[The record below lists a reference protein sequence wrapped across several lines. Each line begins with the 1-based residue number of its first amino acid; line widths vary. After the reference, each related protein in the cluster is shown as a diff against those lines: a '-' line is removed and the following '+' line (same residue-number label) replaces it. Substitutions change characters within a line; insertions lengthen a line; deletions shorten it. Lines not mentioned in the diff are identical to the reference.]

1 MITAKRIRI
10 YVSEGE
16 WQGAKPTYLRVV
28 EYLRRENARGA
39 TVLRAVAG
47 FGAGGRIRVGDPT
60 GLESRLP
67 MVVEWIDSPRRI
79 ERILPGVKAI
89 VPHAPITAEN
99 VEVLQGE
106 AVEVRELPD
115 ALTAADVM
123 TRDVFAVTPH
133 TPLREVVEGL
143 LGKNYRAAPVVID
156 GIPAGI
162 ITNTDLVE
170 RGGLGARVELLA
182 GLDRGELERTLER
195 LSEARLLASD
205 VMTREPFVIGAHT
218 RLPRVAEVMLQRK
231 LKRLPVVDGAGKLLG
246 IVSRVD
252 LLRLVAGGDVE
263 EEAPAGSVGLTGD
276 LPLARV
282 MRRDVPTVGP
292 DATLAEVCQAIVSTR
307 LHRALVID
315 ADSKVLGEITDA
327 TLLER
332 LSPSLRPRALGSLM
346 HRVPL
351 SANGKRDELPR
362 AAQLLTGEV
371 ATASVDTL
379 LGAAIARMLQG
390 RHKILAVTDGDGRL
404 AGIVDRADV
413 LRGLLPANGRT

>member
-1 MITAKRIRI
+1 MLIPFRRARRAADRRPSREATVITAKRIRI

-143 LGKNYRAAPVVID
+143 LGKNYRAVPVLVD

-205 VMTREPFVIGAHT
+205 VMTREPFVIGAT
-218 RLPRVAEVMLQRK
+218 CIWCISSA
-231 LKRLPVVDGAGKLLG
+231 LL
-246 IVSRVD
+246 VTA
-252 LLRLVAGGDVE
+252 LLWAIT
-263 EEAPAGSVGLTGD
+263 PI
-276 LPLARV
+276 
-282 MRRDVPTVGP
+282 
-292 DATLAEVCQAIVSTR
+292 ATYAMSDI
-307 LHRALVID
+307 
-315 ADSKVLGEITDA
+315 
-327 TLLER
+327 
-332 LSPSLRPRALGSLM
+332 
-346 HRVPL
+346 
-351 SANGKRDELPR
+351 
-362 AAQLLTGEV
+362 TGE
-371 ATASVDTL
+371 
-379 LGAAIARMLQG
+379 
-390 RHKILAVTDGDGRL
+390 
-404 AGIVDRADV
+404 
-413 LRGLLPANGRT
+413 